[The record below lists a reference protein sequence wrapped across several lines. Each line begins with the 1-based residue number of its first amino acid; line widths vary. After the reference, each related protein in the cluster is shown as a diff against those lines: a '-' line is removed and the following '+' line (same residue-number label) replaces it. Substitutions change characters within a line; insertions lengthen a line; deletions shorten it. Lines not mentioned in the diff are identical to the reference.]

1 MMPAAWAVVTMI
13 VAASGSLLFSTLTY
27 SLRDLSRARLA
38 DYLERHRRAN
48 LLDSIVDHL
57 NELIFVT
64 ATVRVL
70 ANMLIAL
77 ASVWLCLP
85 LIRNMAVRD
94 VTIFFLACAIT
105 LVFSV
110 ALPQAITRYA
120 GDVLV
125 GAAAR
130 PLHLMRLLFKPL
142 AWVMH
147 LSDRFVRNA
156 AGASGAPE
164 PGQLEQQI
172 EDEILSAI
180 EEGAEQGLVDEQ
192 EREMIVSV
200 IEFHD
205 STAGQIMTARTDIA
219 TLDLRASLQQVK
231 QVIESSGHSRIPVH
245 DGTLDQIV
253 GILYARDLLK
263 HVGQPPEHFE
273 IRSAMRPA
281 LFVPET
287 TPLADLL
294 HDFRKRKVH
303 LAIVL
308 DEYGGTTG
316 LVTIEDILKALVGD
330 ISDEHEPVEPRM
342 FKRTDPNTIE
352 ADARLDIEE
361 LNRLT
366 TLNLPED
373 AGYATLGGFVLAT
386 LGRIPEP
393 GFTFDHNGVKYTVLE
408 AEPQR
413 VKRIRIEQA
422 PAPVESELSTNQG

>member
-1 MMPAAWAVVTMI
+1 MMPTAWAVATMFI
-13 VAASGSLLFSTLTY
+13 AAVGSLIFSTLTY
-27 SLRDLSRARLA
+27 SLRDLSRARLS
-38 DYLERHRRAN
+38 DYLQRHHHPN
-48 LLDSIVDHL
+48 LIEPILEHL

-70 ANMLIAL
+70 ANTLIAL
-77 ASVWLCLP
+77 ASVWLCQP
-85 LIRNMAVRD
+85 LVRNMVARD
-94 VTIFFLACAIT
+94 LTIFFIACAVT

-120 GDVLV
+120 GDVVV
-125 GAAAR
+125 GASAR
-130 PLHLMRLLFKPL
+130 PLHVMRLLFKPL

-156 AGASGAPE
+156 SGAGAVEPE
-164 PGQLEQQI
+164 QLEQQI
-172 EDEILSAI
+172 EEEILSAV
-180 EEGAEQGLVDEQ
+180 EEGEEQGVVDEQ
-192 EREMIVSV
+192 EREMIESV

-219 TLDLRASLQQVK
+219 ALDIKSNLQQVK
-231 QVIESSGHSRIPVH
+231 QAIEASGHSRIPVH
-245 DGTLDQIV
+245 EGTLDQIV

-263 HVGQPPEHFE
+263 HLGQPPENFD
-273 IRSAMRPA
+273 IRSAMRAA

-294 HDFRKRKVH
+294 YDFRKRKIH
-303 LAIVL
+303 IAIVL

-316 LVTIEDILKALVGD
+316 LVTIEDILKALVGE

-342 FKRTDPNTIE
+342 FKRIDDRTIE
-352 ADARLDIEE
+352 ADARIDIEE

-366 TLNLPED
+366 VLNLPED

-393 GFTFDHNGVKYTVLE
+393 GFTFEQNGVKYTVLE

-413 VKRIRIEQA
+413 VNRIRIEQV
-422 PAPVESELSTNQG
+422 PAPVESELSSKPG

>member
-1 MMPAAWAVVTMI
+1 MMPTAWAVATMFI
-13 VAASGSLLFSTLTY
+13 AAVGSLIFSTLTY
-27 SLRDLSRARLA
+27 SLRDLSRARLS
-38 DYLERHRRAN
+38 DYLQRHHHPD
-48 LLDSIVDHL
+48 LIDPIVEHL

-70 ANMLIAL
+70 ANTLIAL
-77 ASVWLCLP
+77 ASVWLCQP
-85 LIRNMAVRD
+85 LIHDMAVRD
-94 VTIFFLACAIT
+94 LTIFFIACAVT

-120 GDVLV
+120 GDVVV
-125 GAAAR
+125 GASAR
-130 PLHLMRLLFKPL
+130 PLHVMRMIFKPL

-156 AGASGAPE
+156 SGAGAVE

-172 EDEILSAI
+172 EDEILSAV
-180 EEGAEQGLVDEQ
+180 EEGAEQGVVDEQ
-192 EREMIVSV
+192 EREMIESV

-219 TLDLRASLQQVK
+219 ALDIKSNLQQVK
-231 QVIESSGHSRIPVH
+231 QVIETSGHSRIPVH
-245 DGTLDQIV
+245 EGTLDQIV

-263 HVGQPPEHFE
+263 HLGQPPEHFD

-294 HDFRKRKVH
+294 YDFRKRKIHIAV
-303 LAIVL
+303 VL

-316 LVTIEDILKALVGD
+316 LVTIEDILKALVGE

-342 FKRTDPNTIE
+342 FKRSDDHTIE
-352 ADARLDIEE
+352 ADARIDIEE

-366 TLNLPED
+366 VLNLPED

-393 GFTFDHNGVKYTVLE
+393 GFTFEQNGVKYTVLE

-413 VKRIRIEQA
+413 VKRIRIEQV
-422 PAPVESELSTNQG
+422 PAPVESEVSAKQG

>member
-1 MMPAAWAVVTMI
+1 MPLAWALVAMC
-13 VAASGSLLFSTLTY
+13 VAAVGTLIFSTLTY

-38 DYLERHRRAN
+38 DYLERHRRVA
-48 LLDSIVDHL
+48 LLDPTIEHL

-64 ATVRVL
+64 AVGRML
-70 ANMLIAL
+70 ANTLIAL
-77 ASVWLCLP
+77 ASVWACQAT
-85 LIRNMAVRD
+85 IREMVSRD
-94 VTIFFLACAIT
+94 IAIFFLASAVT

-120 GDVLV
+120 GVAVV
-125 GAAAR
+125 GATAR
-130 PLHLMRLLFKPL
+130 PLHLMRLLFKPI

-156 AGASGAPE
+156 AGATATPE
-164 PGQLEQQI
+164 PEQLEQQI
-172 EDEILSAI
+172 EEEILSAA
-180 EEGAEQGLVDEQ
+180 EEGEEQGVLDEH
-192 EREMIVSV
+192 EREMIESV

-219 TLDLRASLQQVK
+219 ALDLRSNLQQVREA
-231 QVIESSGHSRIPVH
+231 IETSGHSRIPVH
-245 DGTLDQIV
+245 EGTLDQVV

-263 HVGQPPEHFE
+263 YVGQPPDKFD
-273 IRSAMRPA
+273 IRTALRPA

-294 HDFRKRKVH
+294 LDFRKRKVH
-303 LAIVL
+303 IAIVL

-316 LVTIEDILKALVGD
+316 LVTIEDILKALVGN
-330 ISDEHEPVEPRM
+330 ISDESEPVPPQT
-342 FKRTDPNTIE
+342 FKRLDERTAE
-352 ADARLDIEE
+352 ADARIDIDE

-366 TLNLPED
+366 GLSLPED
-373 AGYATLGGFVLAT
+373 AGYATLGGYVLAT

-393 GFTFDHNGVKYTVLE
+393 GFSFEQNGVKFTVLD

-413 VKRIRIEQA
+413 VKRIRVEQI
-422 PAPVESELSTNQG
+422 PAPLESEVSAKQS

>member
-1 MMPAAWAVVTMI
+1 MMPTAWAVVTML
-13 VAASGSLLFSTLTY
+13 VAAVGSLLFSTLTY

-38 DYLERHRRAN
+38 DYLERHRRSH
-48 LLDSIVDHL
+48 LLDAVVDHV

-70 ANMLIAL
+70 ANTLIAL

-85 LIRNMAVRD
+85 ILHNMAVRD
-94 VTIFFLACAIT
+94 LTIFFLACAVT

-120 GDVLV
+120 GDVVV
-125 GAAAR
+125 GAAAG
-130 PLHLMRLLFKPL
+130 PLHFVRLLFKPL

-156 AGASGAPE
+156 SGAATVEPE
-164 PGQLEQQI
+164 QLEQQI
-172 EDEILSAI
+172 EEEILSAV
-180 EEGAEQGLVDEQ
+180 EEGAEQGVVDQQ
-192 EREMIVSV
+192 EREMIESV

-219 TLDLRASLQQVK
+219 ALDIKSNLQQVK
-231 QVIESSGHSRIPVH
+231 QAIESSGHSRIPVH
-245 DGTLDQIV
+245 EGTLDQIV

-263 HVGQPPEHFE
+263 HLGQPPEQFD

-294 HDFRKRKVH
+294 FDFRKRKIH
-303 LAIVL
+303 IAIVL

-342 FKRTDPNTIE
+342 FKRMDAHTIE
-352 ADARLDIEE
+352 ADARIDIEE

-366 TLNLPED
+366 VLNLPED
-373 AGYATLGGFVLAT
+373 AGYATLGGFILAT

-393 GFTFDHNGVKYTVLE
+393 GFTFDKDGVKYTILE

-413 VKRIRIEQA
+413 VKRIRIEQV
-422 PAPVESELSTNQG
+422 PAPVESELSTKQG

>member
-1 MMPAAWAVVTMI
+1 MMPTAWAVVTMF
-13 VAASGSLLFSTLTY
+13 VAAVGSLLFSTLTY
-27 SLRDLSRARLA
+27 SLRDLSRTRLA
-38 DYLERHRRAN
+38 DYLQRHRRPH
-48 LLDSIVDHL
+48 LLEPIVEHL

-64 ATVRVL
+64 ATIRVL
-70 ANMLIAL
+70 TNTLIAL
-77 ASVWLCLP
+77 ASVWLCQP

-94 VTIFFLACAIT
+94 IVIFFLACAIT

-110 ALPQAITRYA
+110 ALPQAVTRYA
-120 GDVLV
+120 GDAVV
-125 GAAAR
+125 GASAR
-130 PLHLMRLLFKPL
+130 PLHVMRLIFKPL

-156 AGASGAPE
+156 SGAASVARE
-164 PGQLEQQI
+164 ELEQTV
-172 EDEILSAI
+172 EDNILSAV
-180 EEGAEQGLVDEQ
+180 EEGAEQGVVDAQ
-192 EREMIVSV
+192 EREMFESV

-219 TLDLRASLQQVK
+219 ALDIKSNLQQVK
-231 QVIESSGHSRIPVH
+231 QAIEASGHSRIPVH
-245 DGTLDQIV
+245 EGTLDQIV

-263 HVGQPPEHFE
+263 HLGLPPEQFD
-273 IRSAMRPA
+273 IRTAMRTA

-294 HDFRKRKVH
+294 YDFRKRKIH
-303 LAIVL
+303 IAIVL

-316 LVTIEDILKALVGD
+316 LVTIEDILKALVGE

-342 FKRTDPNTIE
+342 FKRIDDHTIE
-352 ADARLDIEE
+352 ADARIDIEE

-373 AGYATLGGFVLAT
+373 AGYATLGGFILAT
-386 LGRIPEP
+386 LGRIPEA
-393 GFTFDHNGVKYTVLE
+393 GFTLDQNGVKYTVLE

-422 PAPVESELSTNQG
+422 PAPVESEVSAKQG

>member
-1 MMPAAWAVVTMI
+1 MMPTAWAVATMFI
-13 VAASGSLLFSTLTY
+13 AALGSLIFSTLTY
-27 SLRDLSRARLA
+27 SLRDLSRARLT
-38 DYLERHRRAN
+38 DYLQRHHHPN
-48 LLDSIVDHL
+48 LIEPVLEHL

-70 ANMLIAL
+70 ANTLIAL

-85 LIRNMAVRD
+85 LIHQMLPRD
-94 VTIFFLACAIT
+94 LVIFFIACAVT

-120 GDVLV
+120 GDVVV
-125 GAAAR
+125 GASAR
-130 PLHLMRLLFKPL
+130 PLHWMRLLFKPL

-156 AGASGAPE
+156 SGAGAVQPE
-164 PGQLEQQI
+164 QLEQQI
-172 EDEILSAI
+172 EEEILSAV
-180 EEGAEQGLVDEQ
+180 EEGEEQGVVDEQ
-192 EREMIVSV
+192 EREMIESV

-219 TLDLRASLQQVK
+219 ALDIKSNLQQVK
-231 QVIESSGHSRIPVH
+231 QAIEASGHSRIPVH
-245 DGTLDQIV
+245 EGTLDQIV

-263 HVGQPPEHFE
+263 HLGQPPENFD

-294 HDFRKRKVH
+294 YDFRKRKIHIAV
-303 LAIVL
+303 VL

-316 LVTIEDILKALVGD
+316 LVTIEDILKALVGE

-342 FKRTDPNTIE
+342 FKRIDDRTIE
-352 ADARLDIEE
+352 ADARIDIEE

-366 TLNLPED
+366 VLNLPED

-393 GFTFDHNGVKYTVLE
+393 GFTFEQNGVKYTILE

-413 VKRIRIEQA
+413 VKRIRIEQV
-422 PAPVESELSTNQG
+422 PAPVESELSSKPS